1 MVGGEGKAGNWN
13 KQINQRVSSSK
24 GLGYQSS
31 PLGGLV
37 SPSIKQEAEGLG
49 SPFHLDHPN
58 DKRIWKEVG
67 KASASLVAQ
76 W

>member
-1 MVGGEGKAGNWN
+1 MV
-13 KQINQRVSSSK
+13 S
-24 GLGYQSS
+24 QS
-31 PLGGLV
+31 V
-37 SPSIKQEAEGLG
+37 KEEAESLG
-49 SPFHLDHPN
+49 SPFHLEHP